1 MCRKISLQ
9 KLLTIT
15 AIGADLRSPFFYSKV
30 KGQVEEDIA
39 SLYIRSTHF
48 FRPSLLLGK
57 RQEFRLFEKLGD
69 TR

>member
-1 MCRKISLQ
+1 M
-9 KLLTIT
+9 IT

-57 RQEFRLFEKLGD
+57 RQRVSPI
-69 TR
+69 